1 MSEDKKLDKLLK
13 EEAKRMM
20 NITEWGFRGIVD
32 EDDEDPA
39 DMEGEPA
46 PEGEEGADDGFG
58 GDAESAGDEEL
69 DGEVDDLEGDL
80 GLGDDAEGGD
90 GFGAE
95 GADGFGAEGADDG
108 FGDED
113 PMAEPAEEEVELDV
127 TELVTSTD
135 EAKEASEEAN
145 AKLEDLINGFAQ
157 IQNQL
162 GVMQQTSAKIDELG
176 NKVTEL
182 EHDIERRNPTPE
194 EQIEMRSL
202 DSYPYNIKLSDYWSE
217 KEGKLAIPSSEENG
231 GTKEYTLTKQDV
243 DDYSPSDVKS
253 SFQSSYDEDEVDM

>member
-1 MSEDKKLDKLLK
+1 MSKKNIDKLIN

-20 NITEWGFRGIVD
+20 NIVEYSFHGVVD

-46 PEGEEGADDGFG
+46 PEGEDEFG
-58 GDAESAGDEEL
+58 GGEADMGDDEL
-69 DGEVDDLEGDL
+69 DGEVGDLEDEFGDEAAPE
-80 GLGDDAEGGD
+80 GEDEFGGGEADMGGD
-90 GFGAE
+90 EFG
-95 GADGFGAEGADDG
+95 G
-108 FGDED
+108 ED
-113 PMAEPAEEEVELDV
+113 PMAEPEEEAVELDV

-157 IQNQL
+157 IQTQL
-162 GVMQQTSAKIDELG
+162 GAMKQTNAKIDALG
-176 NKVTEL
+176 NKVTGL

-217 KEGKLAIPSSEENG
+217 KEDKLDIPSSEQNG

-253 SFQSSYDEDEVDM
+253 SFSSTFDEDEVDM